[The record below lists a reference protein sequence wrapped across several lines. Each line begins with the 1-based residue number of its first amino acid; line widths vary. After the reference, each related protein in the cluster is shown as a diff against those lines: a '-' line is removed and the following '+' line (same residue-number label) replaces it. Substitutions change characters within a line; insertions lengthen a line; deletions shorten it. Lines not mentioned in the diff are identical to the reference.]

1 MFRQMFLPV
10 AFSSPVNPPLGFL
23 IVYSFQGIKQK
34 IMGYVGGIPTLQ
46 M

>member
-1 MFRQMFLPV
+1 MFREMYFPV
-10 AFSSPVNPPLGFL
+10 AFSSPVSQPLGFL